1 VKRPQTYLFSSLFGT
16 REGSPLALDSDGCCL
31 EVDICSL
38 IGMMEV
44 LMSVCVGL
52 RMKRCSHPLR
62 TPCDQECDLVNF
74 HSSRTVI
81 TTHGVACCL
90 SPCGRVNN
98 YEKPSVTEMRTC
110 MTAPGLERRVCKSR
124 SLTSGA

>member
-1 VKRPQTYLFSSLFGT
+1 VKRPQTYLFSSLFDT
-16 REGSPLALDSDGCCL
+16 CEGLPLALDSDGCCL

-38 IGMMEV
+38 IGMMKV

-81 TTHGVACCL
+81 TTVITTYGVACCL
-90 SPCGRVNN
+90 RV
-98 YEKPSVTEMRTC
+98 V
-110 MTAPGLERRVCKSR
+110 G
-124 SLTSGA
+124 